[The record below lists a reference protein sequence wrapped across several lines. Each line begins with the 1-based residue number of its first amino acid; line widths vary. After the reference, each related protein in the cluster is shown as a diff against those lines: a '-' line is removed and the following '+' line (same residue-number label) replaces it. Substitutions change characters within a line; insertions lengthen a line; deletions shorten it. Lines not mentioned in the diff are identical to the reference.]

1 MPHKTVA
8 NLPISATSDIA
19 RKPKWENRIANTDMT
34 AENVLHRK
42 KKKHAYMYNSLPLY
56 THDTS
61 GRPRMD

>member
-1 MPHKTVA
+1 MPYKTVA

-42 KKKHAYMYNSLPLY
+42 KKTRVHV
-56 THDTS
+56 
-61 GRPRMD
+61 